1 MDSISTVSTKFK
13 GNEMLYITVLL
24 KYWHYIVIALLF
36 GCSYH
41 FYDQYQD
48 KKQELSTQVLIHKQT
63 LTNLEL
69 QYKEELLV
77 QQGKLLEANE
87 KVSNVVSNYNAEIEA
102 QNTKT
107 KTVYK
112 EVEKFIP
119 VYNNPS
125 CTYDEFWVSEI
136 NTYISSNGAPN
147 NP

>member
-1 MDSISTVSTKFK
+1 M
-13 GNEMLYITVLL
+13 LL
-24 KYWHYIVIALLF
+24 KYWQYIVIALLI

-41 FYDQYQD
+41 FYDKYQD
-48 KKQELSTQVLIHKQT
+48 KKQELSTQALIHNQT

-87 KVSNVVSNYNAEIEA
+87 KVSNVVSDYNAEIEA
-102 QNTKT
+102 QNTRT
-107 KTVYK
+107 NTVYK

-125 CTYDEFWVSEI
+125 CDYDKFWVSTI
-136 NTYISSNGAPN
+136 NSYISSNGNSNPN

>member
-1 MDSISTVSTKFK
+1 M
-13 GNEMLYITVLL
+13 LL
-24 KYWHYIVIALLF
+24 KYWQYVVIALLI

-41 FYDQYQD
+41 FYDKYQD
-48 KKQELSTQVLIHKQT
+48 KKQELSTQALIHKQT

-87 KVSNVVSNYNAEIEA
+87 KVSNVVSSYNAEIEA
-102 QNTKT
+102 QNTRT
-107 KTVYK
+107 NTVYK

-119 VYNNPS
+119 VYRNNS
-125 CTYDEFWVSEI
+125 CDFKSGWVSEI
-136 NTYISSNGAPN
+136 NAYISSNGNSNPN

>member
-1 MDSISTVSTKFK
+1 M
-13 GNEMLYITVLL
+13 LL
-24 KYWHYIVIALLF
+24 KYWQYIVIALLLSS
-36 GCSYH
+36 SYH
-41 FYDQYQD
+41 FYNKYQD
-48 KKQELSTQVLIHKQT
+48 KKQEMTTQALIHKQT

-87 KVSNVVSNYNAEIEA
+87 KVSNVVSDYNAEIEA
-102 QNTKT
+102 QNTRT
-107 KTVYK
+107 NTVYK

-125 CTYDEFWVSEI
+125 CTYDEYWVSTI
-136 NTYISSNGAPN
+136 NAYISSNGSSNPN

>member
-1 MDSISTVSTKFK
+1 
-13 GNEMLYITVLL
+13 MLYITMLL
-24 KYWHYIVIALLF
+24 KYWQYIVIALLI

-41 FYDQYQD
+41 FYDKYQD
-48 KKQELSTQVLIHKQT
+48 KKQELSTQALIHNQT

-87 KVSNVVSNYNAEIEA
+87 KVSNVVSDYNAEIEA
-102 QNTKT
+102 QNTRT
-107 KTVYK
+107 NTVYK

-125 CTYDEFWVSEI
+125 CDYDKFWVSTI
-136 NTYISSNGAPN
+136 NSYISSNGNSNPN

>member
-1 MDSISTVSTKFK
+1 
-13 GNEMLYITVLL
+13 MLYITVLL

-48 KKQELSTQVLIHKQT
+48 KKQEIVVLELRHKQVLK
-63 LTNLEL
+63 NLEL

-87 KVSNVVSNYNAEIEA
+87 KVSNVVSDYNAEIEA
-102 QNTKT
+102 QNTRT
-107 KTVYK
+107 NTVYK

-125 CTYDEFWVSEI
+125 CTYDEFWVSKL
-136 NTYISSNGAPN
+136 NTYMSSNGNSNPN

>member
-1 MDSISTVSTKFK
+1 
-13 GNEMLYITVLL
+13 MLYITMLL
-24 KYWHYIVIALLF
+24 KYWQYIVIALLL

-41 FYDQYQD
+41 FYDRYQD
-48 KKQELSTQVLIHKQT
+48 KKQELSTQALIHKQT

-87 KVSNVVSNYNAEIEA
+87 KVSNVVSDYNAEIEA
-102 QNTKT
+102 QNTRT
-107 KTVYK
+107 NTVHK

-125 CTYDEFWVSEI
+125 CDFKPELVNSI
-136 NTYISSNGAPN
+136 NNYITSSNTN
-147 NP
+147 

>member
-1 MDSISTVSTKFK
+1 
-13 GNEMLYITVLL
+13 MLYITLLL
-24 KYWHYIVIALLF
+24 KYWQYIVIALLF

-41 FYDQYQD
+41 FYDKYQD
-48 KKQELSTQVLIHKQT
+48 KKQELSSQALIHNQT
-63 LTNLEL
+63 LKNLEL

-87 KVSNVVSNYNAEIEA
+87 KVSNVVSDYNAEIEA
-102 QNTKT
+102 QNTRT
-107 KTVYK
+107 NTVYK

-125 CTYDEFWVSEI
+125 CTYDEYWLSTI
-136 NTYISSNGAPN
+136 NSYISSNGNSNPN

>member
-1 MDSISTVSTKFK
+1 M
-13 GNEMLYITVLL
+13 LL
-24 KYWHYIVIALLF
+24 KYWQYIVIALLI

-41 FYDQYQD
+41 FYDKYQD
-48 KKQELSTQVLIHKQT
+48 KKQELSTQALIHKQT

-102 QNTKT
+102 QNTRT

-125 CTYDEFWVSEI
+125 CIYDERWVSTI
-136 NTYISSNGAPN
+136 NTYISSNGSSNPN

>member
-1 MDSISTVSTKFK
+1 
-13 GNEMLYITVLL
+13 MLYIMMLL
-24 KYWHYIVIALLF
+24 KYWQYIVIALLI

-41 FYDQYQD
+41 FYDKYQD
-48 KKQELSTQVLIHKQT
+48 KKQEMTIQVLIHKQT

-87 KVSNVVSNYNAEIEA
+87 KVSSVVSDYNAEIEA
-102 QNTKT
+102 QNTRT
-107 KTVYK
+107 NTVYK

-119 VYNNPS
+119 VYSNNS
-125 CTYDEFWVSEI
+125 CDFKSGWVSEI
-136 NTYISSNGAPN
+136 NTYISSNGNSNPN

>member
-1 MDSISTVSTKFK
+1 
-13 GNEMLYITVLL
+13 MLYVTMLL
-24 KYWHYIVIALLF
+24 KYWQYIVIALLL
-36 GCSYH
+36 GCNYH
-41 FYDQYQD
+41 FYDKYQD
-48 KKQELSTQVLIHKQT
+48 KKQELSTQALIYKQT

-87 KVSNVVSNYNAEIEA
+87 KVSSVVSDYNAEIEA
-102 QNTKT
+102 QNTRT
-107 KTVYK
+107 NTVYK

-125 CTYDEFWVSEI
+125 CDFKSGWVSEI
-136 NTYISSNGAPN
+136 NSYISSNGSSNSN

>member
-1 MDSISTVSTKFK
+1 M
-13 GNEMLYITVLL
+13 
-24 KYWHYIVIALLF
+24 IALLI

-41 FYDQYQD
+41 FYDKYQD
-48 KKQELSTQVLIHKQT
+48 KKQELSTQALIHKQT

-87 KVSNVVSNYNAEIEA
+87 KVSNVVSDYNAEIEA
-102 QNTKT
+102 QNTRT
-107 KTVYK
+107 NTVYK

-119 VYNNPS
+119 VYSNNS
-125 CTYDEFWVSEI
+125 CTYDEFWVSTI
-136 NTYISSNGAPN
+136 NTYISSNGSSNPN

>member
-1 MDSISTVSTKFK
+1 
-13 GNEMLYITVLL
+13 MLYITMLL
-24 KYWHYIVIALLF
+24 KYWQYIVIALLL
-36 GCSYH
+36 GCSYQ
-41 FYDQYQD
+41 FYDKYQD
-48 KKQELSTQVLIHKQT
+48 KKQELSTQALIHKQT

-87 KVSNVVSNYNAEIEA
+87 KVSNVVSDYNAEIEA
-102 QNTKT
+102 QNTRT
-107 KTVYK
+107 NTVYK

-125 CTYDEFWVSEI
+125 CDYDKFWLSTI
-136 NTYISSNGAPN
+136 NTYISSNGNSNPN

>member
-1 MDSISTVSTKFK
+1 
-13 GNEMLYITVLL
+13 MLYITMLL
-24 KYWHYIVIALLF
+24 KYWQYIVIALLI

-41 FYDQYQD
+41 FYDKYQD
-48 KKQELSTQVLIHKQT
+48 KKQELSTQALIHKQT

-87 KVSNVVSNYNAEIEA
+87 KVSNVVSDYNAEIEA
-102 QNTKT
+102 QNTRT
-107 KTVYK
+107 NTIYK
-112 EVEKFIP
+112 EVEKLIP

-125 CTYDEFWVSEI
+125 CDYDEYWVSTI
-136 NTYISSNGAPN
+136 NTYISSNGNSNPN

>member
-1 MDSISTVSTKFK
+1 
-13 GNEMLYITVLL
+13 MLYITLLL
-24 KYWHYIVIALLF
+24 KYWQYIVIALLI

-41 FYDQYQD
+41 FYDKYKD
-48 KKQELSTQVLIHKQT
+48 KKQELSTKALSHKQT

-87 KVSNVVSNYNAEIEA
+87 KVSNVVSDYNAEIEA
-102 QNTKT
+102 QNTRT
-107 KTVYK
+107 NTVYK

-119 VYNNPS
+119 VYSNNS
-125 CTYDEFWVSEI
+125 CDFKSEWLHSV
-136 NTYISSNGAPN
+136 NTYISSNGNSNPN

>member
-1 MDSISTVSTKFK
+1 
-13 GNEMLYITVLL
+13 MLYITMLL
-24 KYWHYIVIALLF
+24 KYWQYIVIALLI

-41 FYDQYQD
+41 FYDKCQD
-48 KKQELSTQVLIHKQT
+48 KKQELSTQALIHKQT

-87 KVSNVVSNYNAEIEA
+87 KVSNVVSDYNAEIEA
-102 QNTKT
+102 QNTRT
-107 KTVYK
+107 NTIYK
-112 EVEKFIP
+112 EVEKLIP

-125 CTYDEFWVSEI
+125 CDYDKFWVSTI
-136 NTYISSNGAPN
+136 NSYISSNGNSNPN

>member
-1 MDSISTVSTKFK
+1 
-13 GNEMLYITVLL
+13 MLYITMLL
-24 KYWHYIVIALLF
+24 KYWQYIVIALLL

-41 FYDQYQD
+41 FYDKYQD

-87 KVSNVVSNYNAEIEA
+87 KVSNVVSDYNAEIEA
-102 QNTKT
+102 QNTRT
-107 KTVYK
+107 NTVYK

-119 VYNNPS
+119 VYNNHS
-125 CTYDEFWVSEI
+125 CTYDKRWVSTI
-136 NTYISSNGAPN
+136 NTYISSNGSSNPN

>member
-1 MDSISTVSTKFK
+1 
-13 GNEMLYITVLL
+13 MLYITLLL
-24 KYWHYIVIALLF
+24 KYWQYIVIALLL

-41 FYDQYQD
+41 FYDKYQD
-48 KKQELSTQVLIHKQT
+48 KKEEIVVLELRHKQT

-87 KVSNVVSNYNAEIEA
+87 KVSNVVSDYNAEIEA
-102 QNTKT
+102 QNTRT
-107 KTVYK
+107 NTVYK
-112 EVEKFIP
+112 EVEKLIP

-125 CTYDEFWVSEI
+125 CDYDKFWVSTI
-136 NTYISSNGAPN
+136 NTYISSNGSSNPN

>member
-1 MDSISTVSTKFK
+1 M
-13 GNEMLYITVLL
+13 LL
-24 KYWHYIVIALLF
+24 KYWQYIVIALLL

-41 FYDQYQD
+41 FYDKYQD

-87 KVSNVVSNYNAEIEA
+87 KVSNVVGDYNAEIEA
-102 QNTKT
+102 QNTRT
-107 KTVYK
+107 NTVYK

-125 CTYDEFWVSEI
+125 CTYDEYWLSTI
-136 NTYISSNGAPN
+136 NTYISSNGNSNPN

>member
-1 MDSISTVSTKFK
+1 
-13 GNEMLYITVLL
+13 MLYITLLL
-24 KYWHYIVIALLF
+24 KYWQYIVIALLLSS
-36 GCSYH
+36 SYH
-41 FYDQYQD
+41 FYDKYQD
-48 KKQELSTQVLIHKQT
+48 KKQELSTQALIHKQT

-87 KVSNVVSNYNAEIEA
+87 KVSNVVSDYNAEIEA
-102 QNTKT
+102 QNTRT
-107 KTVYK
+107 NAVYK

-125 CTYDEFWVSEI
+125 CTYDEFWVSTI
-136 NTYISSNGAPN
+136 NAYISSNGNSNPN